1 MISKWAFKKDSHIK
15 KHQKHTQNVSGK
27 GSHFCWLFSNLGVWA
42 RFLDQGCFKA
52 TPRGSKKTIPRSFNG
67 KKSTNPLKKNVLFR
81 PWFFWGSMLGFSRV
95 FSSFEVTRSCRKIRF
110 WRRFN
115 QNLWP
120 EVRWLR
126 WHGMIMTWFQL
137 TIYLNWHS
145 ECSSRTIL
153 SIQLVSFQDQFFT
166 QMMPAIWVY
175 PEVRSLPTS
184 NQRYWWTKKVAPYHW
199 LDTKDSLEMV

>member
-52 TPRGSKKTIPRSFNG
+52 TPRGSKKNHPQKFQRKKIYESVE
-67 KKSTNPLKKNVLFR
+67 KKSPVPPMIFSGVHVR
-81 PWFFWGSMLGFSRV
+81 FFQGV
-95 FSSFEVTRSCRKIRF
+95 FTFEVTRSRRKIRF

-137 TIYLNWHS
+137 TIYLNLTL
-145 ECSSRTIL
+145 RMLFKNYTIN
-153 SIQLVSFQDQFFT
+153 STGQFSGPIFS
-166 QMMPAIWVY
+166 P
-175 PEVRSLPTS
+175 
-184 NQRYWWTKKVAPYHW
+184 K
-199 LDTKDSLEMV
+199 